1 MKVKATKFGRG
12 IFSTRRYSAG
22 DVIEMCQL
30 IILDKNDRLKID
42 DTKLYDYYFSWGSS
56 DDQATIA
63 LGNGSLYNHSY
74 SPNAKY
80 VKKFKENEIHFI
92 AIKTIK
98 VGDEILVN
106 YNGDPESKEPLWF
119 KVSPEN

>member
-22 DVIEMCQL
+22 DAIETCQL

-56 DDQATIA
+56 DDQAAIA

-74 SPNAKY
+74 RPNAKY
-80 VKKFKENEIHFI
+80 IKKYDLNEIHFI
-92 AIKTIK
+92 AIQNIN

-106 YNGDPESKEPLWF
+106 YNGDPADKSPLWF
-119 KVSPEN
+119 EVYK